1 MVSDVQPHIRELGIR
16 RIQTARKER
25 RAHETEVRSFEVP
38 QLNFKAK
45 SAFELIN
52 WTTTQWYIFF

>member
-1 MVSDVQPHIRELGIR
+1 MVSDVQPHIRELGIQ

-45 SAFELIN
+45 SAF
-52 WTTTQWYIFF
+52 